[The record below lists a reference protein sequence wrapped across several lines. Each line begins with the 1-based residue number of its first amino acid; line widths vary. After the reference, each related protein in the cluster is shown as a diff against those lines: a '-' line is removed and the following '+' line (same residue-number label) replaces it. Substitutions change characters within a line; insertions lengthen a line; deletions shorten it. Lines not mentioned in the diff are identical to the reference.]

1 MAINVLNTD
10 AGLSGK
16 TIATVEDP
24 QTITG
29 LKTFDRDPSAPF
41 AVSSGSAV
49 VSNLNAD
56 QWDGEDLPADPGADR
71 ILFWDESED
80 ALKYLTVGTGLT
92 ITTDTIAADSGND
105 GITDDGTDV
114 TAIKFAP
121 VQVPAADV
129 NTLDDYEEGTF
140 SPTFIG
146 VGGQS
151 GQVYSAQVGWY
162 TKIGKMVFFG
172 GRVTLSTL
180 GTITGVLG
188 IGGLP
193 FTCENVANARGQL
206 TISAYANCGSVSSN
220 FGGYVEPNTTYA
232 ILTHFTSSSDSTTLT
247 QGNLTNTA
255 SITFAGMFKASA

>member
-80 ALKYLTVGTGLT
+80 ALKYLTVGTGLA
-92 ITTDTIAADSGND
+92 ITADTIDATAS
-105 GITDDGTDV
+105 GITSSGSTV
-114 TAIKFAP
+114 TQIAFK
-121 VQVPAADV
+121 PAQDASADV

-162 TKIGKMVFFG
+162 TKIGKMVVFG

-206 TISAYANCGSVSSN
+206 TISAYANCGSISSN

-247 QGNLTNTA
+247 QGNLTNAA